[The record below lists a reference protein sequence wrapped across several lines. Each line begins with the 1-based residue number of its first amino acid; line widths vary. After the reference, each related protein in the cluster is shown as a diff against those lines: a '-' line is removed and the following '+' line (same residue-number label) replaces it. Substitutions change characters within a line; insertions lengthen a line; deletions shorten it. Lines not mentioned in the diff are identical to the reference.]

1 MQLLCRGG
9 VRLGGCPVLM
19 GSRAHPT
26 STGMTENQMLALI
39 GSVMV
44 LALLLFR
51 NWHRLPRE
59 GILWKTAI
67 WLAIFLGVGLFYQAF
82 GPF

>member
-1 MQLLCRGG
+1 
-9 VRLGGCPVLM
+9 
-19 GSRAHPT
+19 
-26 STGMTENQMLALI
+26 MTENQMLALI